1 MYAGLGI
8 VNPGPSGMT
17 FTSMPQC
24 LLAPEREQA
33 RSNCRVQTIRGL
45 GQHVDQ
51 SVPMTGRLAPFRACD
66 LKDLPLCDLPDC
78 VDERTALYI
87 SACSLGQ
94 PVPPDVQEFCNSG
107 MALLYLNAPYC
118 SRPSFLYPPPA
129 CLDAQM
135 AEGRAY
141 CQAHGWKG
149 PNNLYNNLCWLG
161 MKDPDWWAQVSG
173 TPECVE
179 ISEPPPPPPPPPP
192 PGEPPPVTMAPQM
205 PPMPP
210 PLPPPPPEKRSAA
223 TFGVFGILGVIAVG
237 GTGYY
242 LWRKRK
248 K

>member
-17 FTSMPQC
+17 FTSVPMC
-24 LLAPEREQA
+24 LTADERSQA
-33 RSNCRVQTIRGL
+33 RSNCRVQVLRGL
-45 GQHVDQ
+45 GQVIDQ
-51 SVPMTGRLAPFRACD
+51 SLPMTGRLAPFRACD
-66 LKDLPLCDLPDC
+66 LKDLPVCDLPNC

-94 PVPPDVQEFCNSG
+94 PVPPDVKQFCDSG
-107 MALLYLNAPYC
+107 LAFLYLNAPYC
-118 SRPSFLYPPPA
+118 SRPSFLAPPPH
-129 CLDAQM
+129 CLGPEEA
-135 AEGRAY
+135 AGRAY
-141 CQAHGWKG
+141 CQTHGWQG

-161 MKDPDWWAQVSG
+161 MKDPGWWAEVSG

-192 PGEPPPVTMAPQM
+192 PDETPPLTMTSLPVM
-205 PPMPP
+205 PP
-210 PLPPPPPEKRSAA
+210 PPPPPEKRSAA